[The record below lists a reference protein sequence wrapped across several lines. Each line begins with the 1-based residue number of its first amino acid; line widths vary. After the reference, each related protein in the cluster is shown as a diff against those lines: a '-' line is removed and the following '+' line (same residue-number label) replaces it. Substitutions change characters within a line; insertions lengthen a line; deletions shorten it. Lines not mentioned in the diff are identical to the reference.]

1 MKVSNVLI
9 TDLEWSKNYT
19 WMPLKGRIN
28 SPPPPHPAIYMSY
41 CDSLS
46 YTKRNCFSNM
56 SLSPD
61 FQMLAEHLCNGDFL
75 PKALLNN
82 VKSLWSLPGELFQSV
97 DCITRWE
104 HRANENRMAL
114 MQPNTW
120 IQENDISQ
128 YLSGFWQPNTGW
140 DLQNPPQANILFR
153 HFCEYFGIRQQ
164 RLRIQCQIYY
174 ILKITNMLVVADLC
188 DFLWSNIPLLDVLK
202 EIFSLPQSS
211 TRGVLSLFPSPFL
224 HQKFTEC
231 LPWI

>member
-1 MKVSNVLI
+1 MEVSNVLI

-19 WMPLKGRIN
+19 RMPLKGRIN
-28 SPPPPHPAIYMSY
+28 SPPSPCPTVTPCPIPSENY
-41 CDSLS
+41 
-46 YTKRNCFSNM
+46 FSNM

-82 VKSLWSLPGELFQSV
+82 GKSSWSPSGVLFQSV
-97 DCITRWE
+97 DCVTRWE

-114 MQPNTW
+114 TQPNTW
-120 IQENDISQ
+120 MQENDISQ
-128 YLSGFWQPNTGW
+128 YLSGFWQPNMDW

-153 HFCEYFGIRQQ
+153 RFCEYFGIRQQ

-174 ILKITNMLVVADLC
+174 ILKITNMLVVADIC

-202 EIFSLPQSS
+202 ELFSLPQSS

-224 HQKFTEC
+224 HYLYAPELRSACQ
-231 LPWI
+231 LA